1 MDCPA
6 WGITEPIFC
15 HNYKWKV
22 ILKIIQILLKY
33 IFPISNGRHH
43 IPWGMRCVVSQPTP
57 MNTNGSQCVGRPG
70 CPPFWGHRLSPLTG
84 EQLEDTFGVRQQGRG
99 GLLKGQSSETQGAV
113 HQATAPLQMLPEAEP
128 PNVRR
133 AVPWP
138 PSP

>member
-1 MDCPA
+1 MGHALRRLSAD
-6 WGITEPIFC
+6 TNE
-15 HNYKWKV
+15 YKW
-22 ILKIIQILLKY
+22 
-33 IFPISNGRHH
+33 
-43 IPWGMRCVVSQPTP
+43 VSV
-57 MNTNGSQCVGRPG
+57 CRKARL
-70 CPPFWGHRLSPLTG
+70 PPFWGHRLSPLTG